1 MSPPVIV
8 PTTQLEPSA
17 RPLVKGGV
25 WVRTVKNF
33 FSIFYR
39 NFFESPELASWHAA
53 LARSWLAALRTR
65 LRAILFSFYCTRRRP
80 GDTRRGLAE
89 VAARFLRKFALQGVS
104 FRISRFRGS
113 AAPWPANPG
122 QVAFA
127 AELFISSKRGSALY
141 QHLKRVDNDM
151 KSKKQISLLLR

>member
-1 MSPPVIV
+1 M
-8 PTTQLEPSA
+8 
-17 RPLVKGGV
+17 G
-25 WVRTVKNF
+25 KNF
-33 FSIFYR
+33 QNIFKCLSK
-39 NFFESPELASWHAA
+39 FLEISELARWHAA

-65 LRAILFSFYCTRRRP
+65 LRAVLFSFYCTRRRP

-89 VAARFLRKFALQGVS
+89 DAARFLKIFALQGVS

-127 AELFISSKRGSALY
+127 AELFSFFKKGAALY
-141 QHLKRVDNDM
+141 QHLKRVGNDM
-151 KSKKQISLLLR
+151 KSNISSLNSFSTDQVRILFVENV